1 MKIKSIA
8 TDNGRDVDS
17 RRRSSVYLAEA
28 QRLSQTGSFG
38 WNVLTGELFW
48 SEETF
53 RIFEYDRTVT
63 PTISLVLERVHPDDR
78 VSVHEAIDLA
88 SSGETTVDFEHR
100 LLMSDGT
107 VKSVHVVA
115 RASENDSGDLEYIG
129 AVTDITT
136 TRQAELQLQRSEE
149 SLRITLEVL
158 PGLVWTMLP
167 NGTVDFCNEQIL
179 NYCGKSL
186 DELQDLTC
194 VWHPEEIEA
203 KVAQLKK
210 FLSAGTPNEDE
221 FRLLRH
227 DGVYRWHQ
235 CRVRPLRDDTDQIV
249 RWYGLLWDIDER
261 KHAEEERRRAFE
273 EVKTLRDQLYQE
285 NLALRDELDQ
295 ASMFEEIV
303 GCSDS
308 LREVLMQV
316 AKVAPTNSTVLI
328 GGETG
333 TGKELIARA
342 IHNRSRRS
350 GHAFV
355 RVNCA
360 AIPQSLIASELFG
373 HEKGAF
379 TGATQR
385 RLGRFELA
393 NGGTIFLD
401 EVGDL
406 PPETQVA
413 LLRVLQEREIERIG
427 GNRPIAVDVRVL
439 AATNH
444 CVRDLVEAGLFRQDL
459 FYRLNV
465 FPIKVPSL
473 RERIDDIPL
482 LVEYLIERYARNA
495 GKTIR
500 NISKKTMELFQRYDW
515 PGNVRELQNV
525 IERAV
530 VLSNDDTFRVDE
542 SWFRKPNSKSSESN
556 PSLEKRHRE
565 SPLPLPEGLGRV
577 DAHRQKELIEAALT
591 KCGGR
596 VAGPHGAAAMLGI
609 PRQTLDSKIVSLGIV
624 KSRHK
629 SS

>member
-1 MKIKSIA
+1 MKVNSVA
-8 TDNGRDVDS
+8 TYDGHEVDAFRRD
-17 RRRSSVYLAEA
+17 RAYLAEA

-38 WNVLTGELFW
+38 WKVLTGEFFW

-53 RIFEYDRTVT
+53 RIFECDPTVT
-63 PTISLVLERVHPDDR
+63 PTVSLILERVHPDDR
-78 VSVHEAIDLA
+78 ASVQKAIDLA
-88 SSGETTVDFEHR
+88 SSGRTTVDLEHR
-100 LLMSDGT
+100 LLMPDGT

-115 RASENDSGDLEYIG
+115 RASEDESSGLEYIG
-129 AVTDITT
+129 AVTDITA
-136 TRQAELQLQRSEE
+136 TRQAELQLRRGEAN
-149 SLRITLEVL
+149 LRLMLEVL

-167 NGTVDFCNEQIL
+167 DGTVDFCNEQIL
-179 NYCGKSL
+179 NYCGKTL

-194 VWHPEEIEA
+194 VWHPEEIEE
-203 KVAQLKK
+203 KVKRLKQ

-235 CRVRPLRDDTDQIV
+235 CRVRPLRDEAGEIV

-261 KHAEEERRRAFE
+261 KQAEEERKKAFDE
-273 EVKTLRDQLYQE
+273 IKLLRDQLHQE
-285 NLALRDELDQ
+285 NLALKEELDQ
-295 ASMFEEIV
+295 TSTFEEIV

-308 LREVLMQV
+308 LREALVQV

-328 GGETG
+328 VGETG

-342 IHNRSRRS
+342 IHNRSGRS
-350 GHAFV
+350 AHAFV

-385 RLGRFELA
+385 YIGRFELA

-413 LLRVLQEREIERIG
+413 LLRVLQEREIERVG
-427 GNRPIAVDVRVL
+427 GNRTIAVDARVI
-439 AATNH
+439 AATH
-444 CVRDLVEAGLFRQDL
+444 RCIPELVEEGSFRRDL

-465 FPIKVPSL
+465 FPIEVPPL
-473 RERIDDIPL
+473 RERIDDIPF
-482 LVEYLIERYARNA
+482 LVKYLIERYSRNA
-495 GKTIR
+495 GKTIN
-500 NISKKTMELFQRYDW
+500 NISKRTMELFQRYEW

-530 VLSNDDTFRVDE
+530 VLSSDDTFRVEE
-542 SWFRKPNSKSSESN
+542 SWFRLSKSTSSHAKPN
-556 PSLEKRHRE
+556 LEKRNGE
-565 SPLPLPEGLGRV
+565 SRFSPVDGLGRV
-577 DAHRQKELIEAALT
+577 DASRQKELIETALAE
-591 KCGGR
+591 CGGR
-596 VAGPHGAAAMLGI
+596 VAGHHGAAAMLGI
-609 PRQTLDSKIVSLGIV
+609 PRQTLDSKIIKLGIV
-624 KSRHK
+624 KSRCKTH
-629 SS
+629 

>member
-1 MKIKSIA
+1 MKIKSASIG
-8 TDNGRDVDS
+8 NGHDVDAF
-17 RRRSSVYLAEA
+17 RRGRAYLAEA

-53 RIFEYDRTVT
+53 LIFEYDRTVT
-63 PTISLVLERVHPDDR
+63 PTIRLVLERVYPDDR
-78 VSVHEAIDLA
+78 VSVQKAIDLA
-88 SSGETTVDFEHR
+88 SSGGTTVDLEHR
-100 LLMSDGT
+100 LLMPEGT

-115 RASENDSGDLEYIG
+115 RASEDNSGDLEYIG
-129 AVTDITT
+129 AVIDITA
-136 TRQAELQLQRSEE
+136 TRQAELQLRRSEK
-149 SLRITLEVL
+149 SLRLTLEVL

-167 NGTVDFCNEQIL
+167 NGRVDFCNEQIL
-179 NYCGKSL
+179 SYCGKTL

-203 KVAQLKK
+203 KVEQLKK
-210 FLSAGTPNEDE
+210 FLSSGTPNEDE

-235 CRVRPLRDDTDQIV
+235 CRVRPLRDETGEII

-261 KHAEEERRRAFE
+261 KQAEEERRRAFDE
-273 EVKTLRDQLYQE
+273 IKILRDQLYQE
-285 NLALRDELDQ
+285 NLALKEELDQ

-303 GCSDS
+303 GSSDS
-308 LREVLMQV
+308 LRKTLVQV

-385 RLGRFELA
+385 RIGRFELA

-406 PPETQVA
+406 PPETQIA

-427 GNRPIAVDVRVL
+427 GNRSIPVDVRVI
-439 AATNH
+439 AATNR
-444 CVRDLVEAGLFRQDL
+444 CIPDLVEARTFRQDL

-473 RERIDDIPL
+473 RERVDDIPL
-482 LVEYLIERYARNA
+482 LVEYLIERYSRNA
-495 GKTIR
+495 GKTI
-500 NISKKTMELFQRYDW
+500 NIISKKTMELFQHYEW

-542 SWFRKPNSKSSESN
+542 SWFGRQSSTSPQAT
-556 PSLEKRHRE
+556 PSREKRHRD
-565 SPLPLPEGLGRV
+565 SRFPLVEGLGRV
-577 DAHRQKELIEAALT
+577 EAHKQKELIEAALAT
-591 KCGGR
+591 CGGR
-596 VAGPHGAAAMLGI
+596 VAGTHGAAAMLGI
-609 PRQTLDSKIVSLGIV
+609 PRQTLDSKIASLGID
-624 KSRHK
+624 KSQYK
-629 SS
+629 TS

>member
-1 MKIKSIA
+1 MKIKSAA
-8 TDNGRDVDS
+8 TDNGHDVDAL
-17 RRRSSVYLAEA
+17 RRDKAYLAEA

-38 WNVLTGELFW
+38 WNVLKGELFW

-53 RIFEYDRTVT
+53 RIFEYDRTIT
-63 PTISLVLERVHPDDR
+63 PTISQVLERVHPEDR
-78 VSVHEAIDLA
+78 SSVQKALDLA
-88 SSGETTVDFEHR
+88 SSGGTEVDLEHR
-100 LLMSDGT
+100 LLMPDGT

-115 RASENDSGDLEYIG
+115 RVSEDNSGGLEYIG
-129 AVTDITT
+129 AVTDITAA
-136 TRQAELQLQRSEE
+136 RQAALQLRRSEA
-149 SLRITLEVL
+149 SLRLMLEVL

-167 NGTVDFCNEQIL
+167 DGTVDFCNEQIL
-179 NYCGKSL
+179 NYCGKTL

-203 KVAQLKK
+203 KVKQLKQ

-235 CRVRPLRDDTDQIV
+235 CRVRPLRDEAGEII
-249 RWYGLLWDIDER
+249 RWYGLLWDIEER
-261 KHAEEERRRAFE
+261 KQAEEERRKAFD
-273 EVKTLRDQLYQE
+273 EVRKLRDKLYQE
-285 NLALRDELDQ
+285 NLALKEEIDQ

-303 GCSDS
+303 GCSAS
-308 LREVLMQV
+308 LREVLLQV

-373 HEKGAF
+373 HEKGSF

-385 RLGRFELA
+385 RIGRFELA

-413 LLRVLQEREIERIG
+413 LLRVLQEREIERVG
-427 GNRPIAVDVRVL
+427 GNRAIAVDVRVI
-439 AATNH
+439 AATNR
-444 CVRDLVEAGLFRQDL
+444 CILELVEEGSFRRDL

-495 GKTIR
+495 GKTIN
-500 NISKKTMELFQRYDW
+500 NISKKTMELFQRYEW

-542 SWFRKPNSKSSESN
+542 TWFRRPNDTSSHPESDR
-556 PSLEKRHRE
+556 EKRHRE
-565 SPLPLPEGLGRV
+565 SRFPLVERIGRV
-577 DAHRQKELIEAALT
+577 DAHRQKELIEAALA

-596 VAGPHGAAAMLGI
+596 VAGSHGAAAMLGL

-624 KSRHK
+624 KSRYK

>member
-1 MKIKSIA
+1 MKIKSAA
-8 TDNGRDVDS
+8 TDNGHDVDAL
-17 RRRSSVYLAEA
+17 RRDKAYLAEA

-38 WNVLTGELFW
+38 WNVLKGELFW

-53 RIFEYDRTVT
+53 RIFEYDRTIT
-63 PTISLVLERVHPDDR
+63 PTISQVLERVHPEDR
-78 VSVHEAIDLA
+78 SSVQKAIDLA
-88 SSGETTVDFEHR
+88 SSGGTEVDLEHR
-100 LLMSDGT
+100 LLMPDGT
-107 VKSVHVVA
+107 VKSVHVVV
-115 RASENDSGDLEYIG
+115 RVSEDDSGGLEYIG
-129 AVTDITT
+129 AVTDITAA
-136 TRQAELQLQRSEE
+136 RQAALQLRRSEA
-149 SLRITLEVL
+149 SLRLMLEVL

-167 NGTVDFCNEQIL
+167 DGTVDFCNEQIL
-179 NYCGKSL
+179 NYCGKTL

-203 KVAQLKK
+203 KVKQLKQ

-235 CRVRPLRDDTDQIV
+235 CRVRPLRDEAGEII
-249 RWYGLLWDIDER
+249 RWYGLLWDIEER
-261 KHAEEERRRAFE
+261 KQAEEERRKAFD
-273 EVKTLRDQLYQE
+273 EVRKLRDKLYQE
-285 NLALRDELDQ
+285 NLALKEEIDQ

-303 GCSDS
+303 GCSAS
-308 LREVLMQV
+308 LREVLLQV

-373 HEKGAF
+373 HEKGSF

-385 RLGRFELA
+385 RIGRFELA

-413 LLRVLQEREIERIG
+413 LLRVLQEREIERVG
-427 GNRPIAVDVRVL
+427 GNRAIAVDVRVI
-439 AATNH
+439 AATNR
-444 CVRDLVEAGLFRQDL
+444 CILELVEEGSFRQDL

-495 GKTIR
+495 GKTIN
-500 NISKKTMELFQRYDW
+500 NISKKTMELFQRYEW
-515 PGNVRELQNV
+515 RGNVRELQNV

-530 VLSNDDTFRVDE
+530 VLSNDDAFRVDE
-542 SWFRKPNSKSSESN
+542 TWFRRPNGTSSHPESDR
-556 PSLEKRHRE
+556 EKRHRE
-565 SPLPLPEGLGRV
+565 SRFPLMERIGRV
-577 DAHRQKELIEAALT
+577 DAHRQKELIEAALA

-596 VAGPHGAAAMLGI
+596 VAGPHGAAAMLGL

-624 KSRHK
+624 KSRYK